1 MEGILLKDKN
11 KSNKKY
17 CRQCGREISNGHDLC
32 EKHYQQFKKYGV
44 FLEDNQRDVAD
55 PNEIIVN
62 EKERYAEVVL
72 YNDLLQE
79 ELEERIL
86 IDLEDVESVKYVR
99 WNKKQSCIVGN
110 VLGKNILLANYIL
123 NTDNKIEFID
133 GNFYNCRKENLKVI
147 EKRNKKNKKN
157 KDNKITIETIGGS
170 TVDVTGSC
178 FSISYPKNDGT
189 MGLFLVECGMIQ
201 GGTVLQDYNDNKRMI
216 NAVPFEEAEFI
227 LVGHSHIDHIGNICA
242 SIPNGFK
249 GKIYSTKEALA
260 INEKLLLDCAFIH
273 ERNIKDLNKGGRK
286 YEPLFD
292 ESDIYLA
299 INKFSPIERNE
310 IVKINDYVSV
320 RFLNNAHCYGASQIE
335 IYIKKPSNHVTK
347 ILYTSDLGSN
357 LNIDFQPFV
366 KENDIC
372 KKADIMIMESTYG
385 DRSSFTKAKC
395 VEERQDLLANVEKT
409 IKDNHRC
416 LIPCFSFQRSQMALC
431 MLYDHFKDKDM
442 GNTMV
447 VVDSRLTNEV
457 NNVYLNTLQGEEREY
472 FKEVLAW
479 DRIKYISSFKDTEKL
494 MVKKDQP
501 MIIISSSGM
510 VENGHSKSW
519 AKALLP
525 CKNDAIYFIGYCGKN
540 TLGNKIQN
548 EHTKTVTIDG
558 VVYNKRCNIIIYK
571 TFSSHAQQVDL
582 LNYIKRI
589 NVGKSIILHHG
600 SEEAK
605 NKLKELATEELHK
618 IGKTTKIITVGK
630 GCDTF
635 KI

>member
-1 MEGILLKDKN
+1 MCKKN
-11 KSNKKY
+11 NKRY
-17 CRQCGREISNGHDLC
+17 CEQCGRMINNGHSLC
-32 EKHYQQFKKYGV
+32 EKHYQQLKRYGV
-44 FLEDNQRDVAD
+44 FLDNNQRDEED
-55 PNEIIVN
+55 LNEIILYEN
-62 EKERYAEVVL
+62 HAEIML
-72 YNDLLQE
+72 YDDLFQE
-79 ELEERIL
+79 ELDDRVV

-99 WNKKQSCIVGN
+99 WNRKQSCIVGN
-110 VLGKNILLANYIL
+110 VLGRKVPLANYIL
-123 NTDNKIEFID
+123 NTDKKVEYID
-133 GNFYNCRKENLKVI
+133 GNILNCRKENLNII
-147 EKRNKKNKKN
+147 EKKSKKRKN

-178 FSISYPKNDGT
+178 FSITYPKNDGT
-189 MGLFLVECGMIQ
+189 MGLFLIECGMIQ
-201 GGTVLQDYNDNKRMI
+201 GGTVLQDYNDNKRMV

-227 LVGHSHIDHIGNICA
+227 LVGHQHIDHIGNLCA

-249 GKIYSTKEALA
+249 GNIYSTKEGLA
-260 INEKLLLDCAFIH
+260 ISEKLLLDCAFIH
-273 ERNIKDLNKGGRK
+273 ERNIKDLNKGGKK

-292 ESDIYLA
+292 ESDVYLA
-299 INKFSPIERNE
+299 INKFTPIESNE
-310 IVKINDYVSV
+310 MIKINENVSV
-320 RFLNNAHCYGASQIE
+320 KFLNNSHCYGASQIE

-347 ILYTSDLGSN
+347 ILYTSDLGSK

-366 KENDIC
+366 KENELC
-372 KKADIMIMESTYG
+372 SKADVMIMESTYG
-385 DRSSFTKAKC
+385 DRSSFTKAQC
-395 VEERQDLLANVEKT
+395 IEEREDLLRNIKKT
-409 IKDNHRC
+409 IDNKHRC

-431 MLYDHFKDKDM
+431 MLYDNFKDKDI
-442 GNTMV
+442 GNTMI
-447 VVDSRLTNEV
+447 VVDSRLTNEI
-457 NNVYLNTLQGEEREY
+457 NNVYMNTLEGEEREY

-479 DRIKYISSFKDTEKL
+479 DRIKYITSFKDTEKL

-510 VENGHSKSW
+510 VENGHAKSW

-525 CKNDAIYFIGYCGKN
+525 CKDDAIYFIGYCGKN

-548 EHTKTVTIDG
+548 EYTKTVTIDG
-558 VVYNKRCNIIIYK
+558 VVYNKRCNIVIYK

-582 LNYIKRI
+582 LNYIKHI

-618 IGKTTKIITVGK
+618 IGKTTKIIAVGK

>member
-1 MEGILLKDKN
+1 MCKENN
-11 KSNKKY
+11 KRY
-17 CRQCGREISNGHDLC
+17 CEQCGRMINNGHSLC
-32 EKHYQQFKKYGV
+32 EKHYQQLKRYGV
-44 FLEDNQRDVAD
+44 FLDNNQRDEED
-55 PNEIIVN
+55 LNEIILY
-62 EKERYAEVVL
+62 ETHAEIML
-72 YNDLLQE
+72 YDDLFQE
-79 ELEERIL
+79 ELDDRVI

-99 WNKKQSCIVGN
+99 WNRKQSCIVGN
-110 VLGKNILLANYIL
+110 VLGRKVPLANYIL
-123 NTDNKIEFID
+123 NTDKKVEYVD
-133 GNFYNCRKENLKVI
+133 GNILNCKRENLNII
-147 EKRNKKNKKN
+147 EKKHKKRKN

-178 FSISYPKNDGT
+178 FSITYPKNDGT
-189 MGLFLVECGMIQ
+189 MGLFLIECGMIQ
-201 GGTVLQDYNDNKRMI
+201 GGTVLQDYNDNKRMV

-227 LVGHSHIDHIGNICA
+227 LVGHSHVDHIGNICA

-249 GKIYSTKEALA
+249 GNIYSTREALA

-273 ERNIKDLNKGGRK
+273 ERNIKDLNKGGKK

-292 ESDIYLA
+292 ESDVYLA
-299 INKFSPIERNE
+299 INKFTPIESNE
-310 IVKINDYVSV
+310 IIKINENVSV
-320 RFLNNAHCYGASQIE
+320 KFLNNSHCYGASQIE

-347 ILYTSDLGSN
+347 ILYTSDLGSK

-366 KENDIC
+366 KENELC
-372 KKADIMIMESTYG
+372 SKADVMIMESTYG
-385 DRSSFTKAKC
+385 DRSSFTKSQC
-395 VEERQDLLANVEKT
+395 IEEREDLLRNIKKT
-409 IKDNHRC
+409 IDSKHRC

-431 MLYDHFKDKDM
+431 MLYDNFKDKDI
-442 GNTMV
+442 GNTMI
-447 VVDSRLTNEV
+447 VVDSRLTNEI
-457 NNVYLNTLQGEEREY
+457 NNVYMNTLEGEEREY

-479 DRIKYISSFKDTEKL
+479 DRIKYITSFKDTEKL

-510 VENGHSKSW
+510 VENGHAKSW

-525 CKNDAIYFIGYCGKN
+525 CKDDAIYFIGYCGKN

-558 VVYNKRCNIIIYK
+558 VVYNKRCNIVIYK

-582 LNYIKRI
+582 LNYIKHI

-618 IGKTTKIITVGK
+618 IGKTTKIIAVGK